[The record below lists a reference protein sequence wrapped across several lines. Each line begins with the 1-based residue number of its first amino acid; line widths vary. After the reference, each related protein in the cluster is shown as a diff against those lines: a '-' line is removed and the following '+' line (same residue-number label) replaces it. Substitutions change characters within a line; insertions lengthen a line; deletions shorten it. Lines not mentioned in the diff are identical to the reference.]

1 MKGLGE
7 EIRALRKKKGL
18 TLMELAKLCDMNQS
32 SLSRIENNDIVGTL
46 DTHMRLAQALGVSLP
61 DLYKSTLSRI
71 NEPKE
76 SGIKAKVER
85 FSHSSGAVSEI
96 LTTGI
101 LQKKMLPI
109 LLKLKPKAK
118 TELEEYPALTE
129 RFIYV
134 FKGKIAVVL
143 GKDANALQAGE
154 RIYFDG
160 SLPHYFK
167 NLGNQEAVC
176 LSIMTP
182 VSM

>member
-7 EIRALRKKKGL
+7 EIRILRKKKGL
-18 TLMELAKLCDMNQS
+18 TLMQLAKLCGMNQS

-46 DTHMRLAQALGVSLP
+46 DTHMKLAQALGVSLP
-61 DLYKSTLSRI
+61 DLYKSTLTRI
-71 NEPKE
+71 NQPKE
-76 SGIKAKVER
+76 TGIKAKVER
-85 FSHSSGAVSEI
+85 FSHSSGAISEI

-101 LQKKMLPI
+101 LQKRMLPI
-109 LLKLKPKAK
+109 LLRLKAK
-118 TELEEYPALTE
+118 GKTEVEEFPSMTE

-134 FKGKIAVVL
+134 FKGKLAVVL
-143 GKDANALQAGE
+143 DKEINTLQAGE

-160 SLPHYFK
+160 SVPHNFK
-167 NLGNQEAVC
+167 NLGSQEVVC